1 VKVNATNPDPVQVAA
16 ARLAPLPS
24 YDALVIPER
33 PYVSPPLQV
42 ISSGAWRRASV
53 YCQLNGYASIAVVTD
68 SVIDR
73 HFGAYLEK
81 WFGASLIYI
90 DGPNAKKAGECSRDA
105 YVLKDA
111 NLIVGLGGGTNI
123 DQAKMFAKYSHLPWI
138 ALPTKPTAA
147 ILSGH
152 ASVVVNG
159 KRVSEQTPLAKA
171 VFIDQDLFT
180 KLDPLCAKSELGDS
194 LSSLTAVGD
203 AYLSKM
209 DRGTTIQPKL
219 LKEAYHVASDALAIT
234 NIQST
239 DGIRRLYRAN
249 LRYAEIMNAYGS
261 SMPCSGSE
269 HAISHALD
277 AMGSSQLH
285 GIQVG
290 FTTLVGTHLH
300 SSCGDLS
307 ETFREQGIEPVSPE
321 QVQVSLQKH
330 GFPTRLS
337 ELGVSR
343 ERFEG
348 ALHLAPKVRAAD
360 DRRYTVLDRYNVG
373 EVVEKL
379 AKAGLV

>member
-1 VKVNATNPDPVQVAA
+1 
-16 ARLAPLPS
+16 
-24 YDALVIPER
+24 
-33 PYVSPPLQV
+33 
-42 ISSGAWRRASV
+42 
-53 YCQLNGYASIAVVTD
+53 
-68 SVIDR
+68 
-73 HFGAYLEK
+73 
-81 WFGASLIYI
+81 
-90 DGPNAKKAGECSRDA
+90 
-105 YVLKDA
+105 
-111 NLIVGLGGGTNI
+111 
-123 DQAKMFAKYSHLPWI
+123 M
-138 ALPTKPTAA
+138 
-147 ILSGH
+147 
-152 ASVVVNG
+152 
-159 KRVSEQTPLAKA
+159 
-171 VFIDQDLFT
+171 
-180 KLDPLCAKSELGDS
+180 
-194 LSSLTAVGD
+194 
-203 AYLSKM
+203 
-209 DRGTTIQPKL
+209 
-219 LKEAYHVASDALAIT
+219 ASDALAIT

-300 SSCGDLS
+300 SSCDDLS